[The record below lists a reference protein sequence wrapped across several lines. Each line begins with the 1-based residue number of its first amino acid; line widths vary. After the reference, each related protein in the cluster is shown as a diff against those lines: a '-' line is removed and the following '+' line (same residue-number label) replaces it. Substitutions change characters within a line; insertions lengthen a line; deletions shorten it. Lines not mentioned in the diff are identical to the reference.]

1 MQACNHGSGIHSNAE
16 ILPKYDSADSLIWHY
31 GLYALMNIH
40 FHHFAPIDDTTQVL
54 VENLKIHDSF
64 CNALK
69 IRLNWFGPRMLAK
82 KGMLCWIPHLHFCQF
97 IYMDGSESQKQS

>member
-1 MQACNHGSGIHSNAE
+1 MEAGFTAMQKFYQ
-16 ILPKYDSADSLIWHY
+16 KYDSADSLIWHY

-69 IRLNWFGPRMLAK
+69 IRLNWFGARMLAK
-82 KGMLCWIPHLHFCQF
+82 KGICCAWIPHLHFCQF